1 MMNKISHTG
10 IVEAIEGGRVS
21 VRIMQTSACVACKA
35 AAHCSAAESKE
46 KMVEVDDPEA
56 AERHQVGDT
65 VVVAMSERNGRDAVM
80 LSFGIPLVVLIFT
93 MVAVRWMTGKDGLAA
108 LTGVAS
114 LIPYYVAVFLL
125 RGKLAR
131 KFAFVIEN

>member
-46 KMVEVDDPEA
+46 KMVEV
-56 AERHQVGDT
+56 
-65 VVVAMSERNGRDAVM
+65 
-80 LSFGIPLVVLIFT
+80 FGIPLVVLIFT
-93 MVAVRWMTGKDGLAA
+93 MVVVRWMTGKDGLAA

-114 LIPYYVAVFLL
+114 LVPYYVAVFLL